1 MSTHLEGRDEGLVH
15 QGPKQGRGRLAAGK
29 SKGRGRQAA
38 SKKGARSSE
47 WLGIEPKGSGA
58 TEKARRGHVAL
69 QRFSTEAKT
78 AVAIGLGA
86 SSPNNHNANG
96 SGSTALM
103 QTCFFKGRGRA

>member
-58 TEKARRGHVAL
+58 TEKARRGVS
-69 QRFSTEAKT
+69 RFSDFPPRRK
-78 AVAIGLGA
+78 
-86 SSPNNHNANG
+86 
-96 SGSTALM
+96 
-103 QTCFFKGRGRA
+103 QQ